1 MKDET
6 IITFEPPK
14 ERVYKRIK
22 RCTSIIKKLLS
33 WKIKNKIESKNK

>member
-6 IITFEPPK
+6 IKIFEPPK
-14 ERVYKRIK
+14 ERDYNRIK

-33 WKIKNKIESKNK
+33 WKIKNKIKSKNN